1 MAGTARNI
9 NRVNAVVGRESLAV
23 EGVRYNI
30 PDPEQQ
36 SGPTCW
42 FYAARNMLKSRG
54 LYHGQGWQ
62 ALEGIRNNLEEY
74 RDRNR
79 AEIFDEVLKGAL
91 ARPRAIR
98 KQISE

>member
-1 MAGTARNI
+1 MCKTRK
-9 NRVNAVVGRESLAV
+9 LQKLQLH
-23 EGVRYNI
+23 YNI
-30 PDPEQQ
+30 TLFDLKEQNEFQ
-36 SGPTCW
+36 SLNNTPPP
-42 FYAARNMLKSRG
+42 AHNMLKSRG